1 MIVCILWRCA
11 HNKLSSTTLRVNP
24 PTTFVHTRLRPSS
37 PEKRAG
43 VRGLELPT
51 IVTSV
56 QTCCGSAE
64 DINHKGIPVI
74 VVITRQQH
82 HASVEMFTL
91 LYPIERL
98 VVDDHAVF
106 LCSFQDLLY
115 PQFVQR
121 LVDLVVSGTGT
132 EKNHLPEVKSASW
145 AFFLSVWYQC

>member
-1 MIVCILWRCA
+1 M
-11 HNKLSSTTLRVNP
+11 RVNP
-24 PTTFVHTRLRPSS
+24 PTQNSRCCSYPGAS
-37 PEKRAG
+37 PEKSAG
-43 VRGLELPT
+43 VRGLELPA

-74 VVITRQQH
+74 VVITRQH

-132 EKNHLPEVKSASW
+132 
-145 AFFLSVWYQC
+145 